1 MPLFSQKKN
10 GEDTPDFETQIRRI
24 NTLEVHV
31 DRLLKLENRVSPLLM
46 GAKKPAEKK
55 TETGGI
61 IGSGDRAFQEMNKRL
76 QRLEQ
81 SPREWASK
89 LNAIEQRV
97 KMEQAS
103 RNYDEYLNEMDERIF
118 AMEEKM
124 IQMHGTQLEILSR
137 LDEMCGEL
145 ADYKKQAPEKDK
157 QQVIV
162 KEINIEKFYL
172 DKYEQNNNFAQL
184 GIKELS
190 GALNIGATYGTGVVP
205 EALTQQMK
213 DDMAELQA
221 AKDDL
226 PDKQVTPENAEMK
239 VEEEFYSEVSIDDE
253 SS

>member
-31 DRLLKLENRVSPLLM
+31 DRLLKLENKVSPLLI
-46 GAKKPAEKK
+46 GKKYAEKK
-55 TETGGI
+55 TETGSTAGA
-61 IGSGDRAFQEMNKRL
+61 GDRSLQDINKRL
-76 QRLEQ
+76 HRLEQ

-124 IQMHGTQLEILSR
+124 IQLHGTQLDILSR
-137 LDEMCGEL
+137 LDEMSAEL
-145 ADYKKQAPEKDK
+145 SQYKGQGPTKDK

-190 GALNIGATYGTGVVP
+190 GALNIGATYGTGVFP

-226 PDKQVTPENAEMK
+226 PDKQVTPEETEMK

>member
-10 GEDTPDFETQIRRI
+10 GEDTPDFEAQIRRI

-31 DRLLKLENRVSPLLM
+31 DRLLKLENKVSPLLI
-46 GAKKPAEKK
+46 GKKYAEKK
-55 TETGGI
+55 TETGSTAGA
-61 IGSGDRAFQEMNKRL
+61 GDRSLQDMNKRL

-124 IQMHGTQLEILSR
+124 IQLHGTQLDILSR
-137 LDEMCGEL
+137 LDEMSAEL
-145 ADYKKQAPEKDK
+145 SQYKGQGPANDK
-157 QQVIV
+157 QQVVV